1 MKITNKLNLPSAFV
15 NLAQKEAEY
24 KPTPNQYSA
33 TTLLKPIRQ
42 IILSRRYNDE
52 IVVDVAD
59 MLDALEG
66 QAIHYILEQHD
77 DTGWAETKIKHTL
90 DNGVTISAII
100 DLYDAERY
108 EVIDYK
114 NCKVYK
120 VMSDD
125 FDDWHKQGGIS
136 AYLLRKKG
144 YYCNKAKFIA
154 LLKDWSKGNLK
165 YKKNYPK
172 DKIEIVGFVY
182 NESSINAIEY
192 WLYTK
197 TNELKEAEK
206 LADDEL
212 PLCSE
217 KDRWYDKKT
226 KVSRRCI
233 DYCNCKEFCNYYK
246 ENIVK
251 SKNWSDFDD

>member
-33 TTLLKPIRQ
+33 TTLLKPTRM
-42 IILSRRYNDE
+42 IILERRYNDE

-66 QAIHYILEQHD
+66 QAMHYILEQHD

-120 VMSDD
+120 VVNDD
-125 FDDWHKQGGIS
+125 TEDWHKQGGIS
-136 AYLLRKKG
+136 AYLLQKNG
-144 YYCNKAKFIA
+144 YFCNKAKFIA
-154 LLKDWSKGNLK
+154 ILKDWSASGSKYYKGK
-165 YKKNYPK
+165 YP
-172 DKIEIVGFVY
+172 
-182 NESSINAIEY
+182 ESKVVVVPFAFSQSDFETIEY
-192 WLYTK
+192 WLLKK
-197 TNELKEAEK
+197 TNTIKRAEL
-206 LADDEL
+206 LADNEL
-212 PLCSE
+212 PLCTE
-217 KDRWYDKKT
+217 EERWYDEKT
-226 KVSRRCI
+226 KEDRRCKS
-233 DYCNCKEFCNYYK
+233 YCNCKEYCSYWKEKYK
-246 ENIVK
+246 EEK
-251 SKNWSDFDD
+251 